1 MIHELRW
8 SGSSTPGIYK
18 SHWNRKNQMHTCVTV
33 VLFLAQSK
41 SNAGTIHDLALMLQP
56 LHNLLLAQ
64 PVRQIEQNKKGREF
78 WTIL

>member
-1 MIHELRW
+1 MCD
-8 SGSSTPGIYK
+8 GCPVPSS
-18 SHWNRKNQMHTCVTV
+18 V
-33 VLFLAQSK
+33 K
-41 SNAGTIHDLALMLQP
+41 SNAGIIHDLALMLQP